1 MISDELG
8 QELHDKATVGKPLT
22 SPEREK
28 LEDWYRQRDAQENH
42 SVSGNEAPSVV
53 SALRSQLRQTLD
65 QIKTTAQQIQE
76 LANTNELLWQENTA
90 LRERL
95 ARSSG

>member
-1 MISDELG
+1 MISNELG
-8 QELHDKATVGKPLT
+8 QELHDKATVGTPLT

-28 LEDWYRQRDAQENH
+28 LEDWYRQRDAEDQR
-42 SVSGNEAPSVV
+42 SGSGNDSATEAD
-53 SALRSQLRQTLD
+53 ALRLQLGQTLD